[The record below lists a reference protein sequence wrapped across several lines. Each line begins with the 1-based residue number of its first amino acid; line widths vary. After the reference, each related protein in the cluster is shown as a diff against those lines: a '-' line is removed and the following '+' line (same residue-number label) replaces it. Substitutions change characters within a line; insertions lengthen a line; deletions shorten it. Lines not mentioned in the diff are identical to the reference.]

1 MQHQCHV
8 VLSGGG
14 GLGADVEKGCE
25 TFLKR
30 LEKSNAIATELDTEK
45 LRKSDQAIKETKL
58 ARQRLKLELEYDALA
73 EAVRKATLSA
83 IRKDDIDA
91 FTAGVSFPGNDYIT
105 PYYTYM
111 KSKSPRFDK
120 NPRYLEHQDKE
131 SEKLL
136 LKGTA
141 YLDQGNKS
149 KALGLFEEAAHMGN
163 PQAARSAALLY
174 EENNVSQALYWHH
187 EAVEH
192 NVNASLLNLARLYEM
207 QGQEETAK
215 TCAERSV
222 QSTHPASD
230 GE

>member
-1 MQHQCHV
+1 MRFYPLPIFFFLFVLSGCTPSPDIPLAPQLSPYADVQHQCHV

-136 LKGTA
+136 LKGTS

-149 KALGLFEEAAHMGN
+149 KEEYLQIESCIA
-163 PQAARSAALLY
+163 
-174 EENNVSQALYWHH
+174 
-187 EAVEH
+187 
-192 NVNASLLNLARLYEM
+192 
-207 QGQEETAK
+207 
-215 TCAERSV
+215 
-222 QSTHPASD
+222 
-230 GE
+230 